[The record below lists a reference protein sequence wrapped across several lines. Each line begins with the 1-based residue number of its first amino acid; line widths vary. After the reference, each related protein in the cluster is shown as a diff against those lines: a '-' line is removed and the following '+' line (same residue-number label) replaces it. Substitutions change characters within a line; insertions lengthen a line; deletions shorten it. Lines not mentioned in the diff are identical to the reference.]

1 MLAAVA
7 GGCELDSRSVERIVE
22 HSALPDRDMLPHS
35 PLIRNEKN
43 RLTNGHQRPF
53 PVNSP
58 NQYQVNFVK
67 NSGKFYSSKNQ
78 IVQKFNFQHFI
89 PVKTRNFRWNLN
101 SRVAHRVL
109 ARQSARAPITW
120 RLAERAT
127 RSVALNITQIPVFTT
142 PTLTSW
148 KMIID

>member
-58 NQYQVNFVK
+58 NQYQVNFAK
-67 NSGKFYSSKNQ
+67 NSGKFYSSKIKSFKNLS
-78 IVQKFNFQHFI
+78 FNI
-89 PVKTRNFRWNLN
+89 SFRLK
-101 SRVAHRVL
+101 
-109 ARQSARAPITW
+109 QEIYG
-120 RLAERAT
+120 E
-127 RSVALNITQIPVFTT
+127 I
-142 PTLTSW
+142 
-148 KMIID
+148 

>member
-43 RLTNGHQRPF
+43 RLTNGHHRPF

-67 NSGKFYSSKNQ
+67 NSYAQSGKFKL
-78 IVQKFNFQHFI
+78 QKFKFQHLISFKI
-89 PVKTRNFRWNLN
+89 RNLR
-101 SRVAHRVL
+101 
-109 ARQSARAPITW
+109 
-120 RLAERAT
+120 
-127 RSVALNITQIPVFTT
+127 
-142 PTLTSW
+142 
-148 KMIID
+148 